1 MFAAPLWPIISA
13 ALAWLLRQVLV
24 KFVVLSACFA
34 VIGYFLPLVWAKVQ
48 PFTSINL
55 ASFFTALPPGVW
67 YFLDLARLD
76 FGLPLMLSA
85 IVARFIIRRLPMVG

>member
-13 ALAWLLRQVLV
+13 AFGWLFRQVLI

-34 VIGYFLPLVWAKVQ
+34 VVSFFLPIVWSKVQ

-55 ASFFTALPPGVW
+55 GSFFGALPPGVW

-76 FGLPLMLSA
+76 VGLPLMVSA
-85 IVARFIIRRLPMVG
+85 IVARFIIRRLPFVG